1 MPSYKI
7 RGVDVEFPFDAYDCQ
22 LVYMESVIR
31 SLQEGC
37 NALLESPT
45 GTGKT
50 LCLLC
55 ASLAWRQSLS
65 YSSIHPALVGKNGG
79 NTINKPSTESSERKL
94 PTIIYTSRTHS
105 QLRQVIQ
112 ELKTSPYRPRMVVL
126 GSREQMCIH
135 DKVKNLHGRVQNNIC
150 YSLSKKRRCYHY
162 NCVSDYIKNNPNIG
176 AEPVDIEDLVNI
188 GRTNGPCPYY
198 LSRELHKAVDIVFA
212 PYNYLIDPGNRS
224 SLTGIQ
230 WENTILIFD
239 EAHNLESICADAA
252 SFDLTS
258 GHLAACISE
267 AKECVELSL
276 SRRSIE
282 KFDDKHLDPENF
294 AILKALLLKLE
305 KQVKE
310 LPIQS
315 KELGF
320 TQPGSY
326 IFDFLG
332 NLNITYETSNM
343 LIDTIEHVAVLLE
356 DAANLA
362 ANVMEQKKDGICRL
376 ESLRDFLK
384 LIFRDGDKGHGAYY
398 RFHVHESEINGNG
411 SLKGENTR
419 TLSWW
424 CFNPGIAMEEFV
436 RLGIHSI
443 ILTSGTLCP
452 MESFALE
459 LNLPFPVRLENP
471 HVISPSQVWVGVIPA
486 GPSGSIFNSSYRN
499 RDSSEYQQELGNAVV
514 NFARIVPGG
523 LLVFFPSYYV
533 MDNCIKSWQSMSHG
547 STMNSLTI
555 WERISRHKQPVIEP
569 RQSALFP
576 NAIEDYKAKL
586 NNNSASGAV
595 FFAVCRGK
603 VSEGLDFADNAGR
616 AVIITGIPYAMR
628 SDAKVRLKREY
639 LDSQASSQK
648 RNAKVLTGDAWYDQ
662 QAARAVNQAI
672 GRVIR
677 HRHDYGAIIFC
688 DERFSQYNRQRQLPL
703 WLQPHVKCYSKFG
716 DAAFTLT
723 RFFRD
728 IGTLNQVSVRLN
740 AKPKAGIDI
749 TVSLKEK
756 IDEGP
761 AVVGGDKDIQVAS
774 ELSKLTPGTCCIDA
788 KMEQHS
794 NMILS
799 SKAIVPLVE
808 KPSRTMVHGS
818 NKQPLSSLL
827 AAKRVTGSQL
837 SAQIM
842 PANKSILTVRKLNGH
857 LTRPLTL
864 DISCAHETVEKFG
877 QKNYEAV
884 DLSNE
889 DSVGE
894 QVTPDKVTVSH
905 FSKKAKSGDPTITSA
920 KVKASESH
928 VETYVGTR
936 SWRSEKMSMPEK
948 ESGHCCREESSQ
960 HASTSTEMTVDL
972 ENVSRTNT
980 SHKSTTHGD
989 EKATKASDFL
999 KQVRNTLSSSE
1010 YKEFVEFL
1018 KALRSKSMK
1027 ASSVLESVAMLFSA
1041 PERLFLLKRFKDY
1054 VPAPY
1059 IPLYEQHL
1067 KVRFAAI
1074 GKEDEWN
1081 R

>member
-1 MPSYKI
+1 MPNYKI

-65 YSSIHPALVGKNGG
+65 CSSTHPAVEGKSGG
-79 NTINKPSTESSERKL
+79 NTINRPTESSERNL

-112 ELKTSPYRPRMVVL
+112 ELKTSPYRPRMVIL

-135 DKVKNLHGRVQNNIC
+135 DKVKNLHGRLQNNIC
-150 YSLSKKRRCYHY
+150 HSLCKKRRCYHY

-176 AEPVDIEDLVNI
+176 SEPVDIEDLVNI
-188 GRTNGPCPYY
+188 GKANGPCPYY
-198 LSRELHKAVDIVFA
+198 LSRELHKAVDILFA
-212 PYNYLIDPGNRS
+212 PYNYLIDPGNRR

-258 GHLAACISE
+258 GQLDACISE

-305 KQVKE
+305 KQLKE
-310 LPIQS
+310 LPVQS

-343 LIDTIEHVAVLLE
+343 LIDTIEHAELLLE
-356 DAANLA
+356 DDAKLA
-362 ANVMEQKKDGICRL
+362 VNVTEQKKDGICRL
-376 ESLRDFLK
+376 DSLKDFLK
-384 LIFRDGDKGHGAYY
+384 LVFRDGDKGHGACY
-398 RFHVHESEINGNG
+398 RVHVHESEMIGNG
-411 SLKGENTR
+411 SLKDANTR

-436 RLGIHSI
+436 RLGIRSI
-443 ILTSGTLCP
+443 ILTSGTLSP
-452 MESFALE
+452 LESFALE

-486 GPSGSIFNSSYRN
+486 GPSGCVFNSSYRN

-523 LLVFFPSYYV
+523 LLVFFPSYYL
-533 MDNCIKSWQSMSHG
+533 MDKCIKFWQAMSHG
-547 STMNSLTI
+547 STMSSLTI

-569 RQSALFP
+569 RQSALFA

-586 NNNSASGAV
+586 NNSSASGAV

-628 SDAKVRLKREY
+628 SDPKVRLKREY

-648 RNAKVLTGDAWYDQ
+648 KDAKVLTGDEWYDQ

-688 DERFSQYNRQRQLPL
+688 DERFSQYNRQCQLPL
-703 WLQPHVKCYSKFG
+703 WLRPHVKCYSKFG

-728 IGTLNQVSVRLN
+728 SGTSNQVGLQLDAN
-740 AKPKAGIDI
+740 ARADT

-756 IDEGP
+756 PQDGS
-761 AVVGGDKDIQVAS
+761 AVGVEKDMQVAS
-774 ELSKLTPGTCCIDA
+774 ELSKLTPRNCCIDT
-788 KMEQHS
+788 KMKQQTDK
-794 NMILS
+794 ILS
-799 SKAIVPLVE
+799 SKTILPLVE
-808 KPSRTMVHGS
+808 NPSRAAVDCS

-827 AAKRVTGSQL
+827 AAKRITGSQL
-837 SAQIM
+837 SSKIM
-842 PANKSILTVRKLNGH
+842 PANKSTLTVGKLNSH
-857 LTRPLTL
+857 LTSPLSL
-864 DISCAHETVEKFG
+864 GISCADKLVENLEE
-877 QKNYEAV
+877 KNYEAV

-889 DSVGE
+889 ESVDE
-894 QVTPDKVTVSH
+894 QPRGNKLTVYP
-905 FSKKAKSGDPTITSA
+905 FLKRAKSSDPTPM
-920 KVKASESH
+920 KVKASHSH
-928 VETYVGTR
+928 VESYMGTR
-936 SWRSEKMSMPEK
+936 CWKSEKMPMLGK
-948 ESGHCCREESSQ
+948 ETGDREDSSK
-960 HASTSTEMTVDL
+960 HASTSMEMSVNL
-972 ENVSRTNT
+972 ENARRTN
-980 SHKSTTHGD
+980 HNSTTHGD
-989 EKATKASDFL
+989 EKTTKASDFL
-999 KQVRNTLSSSE
+999 KQVKNTLSFSE
-1010 YKEFVEFL
+1010 YKDFVQFL
-1018 KALRSKSMK
+1018 KALQSKSMK
-1027 ASSVLESVAMLFSA
+1027 VSSVLESVATLFSP